1 MEIKPSKY
9 FVDVILP
16 LALPKTYTYQLNQ
29 KEAVII
35 KPGFRVAV
43 QFGKQKIYTAVVKKV
58 HSTSPQSYEPK
69 PISMI
74 MDDYPLVTNAQLK
87 FWEWISNYYMCTEGE
102 VLRSSLPS
110 ALLIESKS
118 IIIIKEATSKQIE
131 NLSDI
136 EFIIYQALQQSNL
149 TIDQIIKI
157 ADTKKVMPLV
167 LGLIKK
173 KVAIIEQSFE
183 EKYKPK
189 KQRVVRLNKDFKNK
203 NVLKQVFETLKK
215 APKQRAVLMDLLKR
229 PTKLYSWTPFVK
241 LTNESNI
248 KAYHLKS
255 LIDKGIIDESY
266 QEINRVL
273 IKKSINLA
281 EEKKLSLSQAKAL
294 DDIKQKFK
302 EKKVIL
308 LEGVTSSGKTEVYIK
323 LIKKELKKG
332 NQILYLLP
340 EISLTSQIV
349 QRLTSHF
356 REKVL
361 VYHSKFS
368 THERT
373 EVWNQVLKNDTAGS
387 VVVGARSSLL
397 LPFKNLSLLIVD
409 EEHENSF
416 KQFDPSPRYQAR
428 DSAIYLAH
436 NLNAK
441 VILGSATPSIETAE
455 NARNGKYGWV
465 KLKERYGGVELPKIE
480 LVNLKEEYQKNR
492 MSGIFSKQL
501 LLKIKET
508 IDQRKQVILFQNRRG
523 YAPILEC
530 LSCGYSPQCVQC
542 DVSLT
547 YHQTINKLRCHYC
560 GYNTNMP
567 NQCNACGMTSLNK
580 KGVGTQQIE
589 EQIKKIF
596 PNINVSR
603 MDWDSTRGKWDF
615 DNIIEKFHEEKIQI
629 LVGTQMV
636 VKGLDFKNVLLVGV
650 INADNILNF
659 PDFRAHERSYQ
670 MLTQVAGRAGRL
682 DKKGKVIIQT
692 FQPDHPVLLQVL
704 NYDYE
709 QLFQTQKK
717 ERINYKYPPFYRMV
731 KITFKCRHYEN
742 VNKASDWFSN
752 VLKSSYKGTILGP
765 VFATIMRVRNQY
777 QKQLII
783 KLDHDLKPKELKKV
797 LMKIYKS
804 FQTIGEFKSTRV
816 NFDVDPY

>member
-136 EFIIYQALQQSNL
+136 EFIIYEALQQSNL

-157 ADTKKVMPLV
+157 TDTKKVMPLV

-530 LSCGYSPQCVQC
+530 LCCGYSPQCVQC

-765 VFATIMRVRNQY
+765 VFPTIMRVRNQY

>member
-136 EFIIYQALQQSNL
+136 EFIIYEALQQSNL

-157 ADTKKVMPLV
+157 VDTKKVMPLV

-765 VFATIMRVRNQY
+765 VFPTIMRVRNQY

>member
-136 EFIIYQALQQSNL
+136 EFIIYEALQQSNL

-157 ADTKKVMPLV
+157 TDTKKVMPLV

-189 KQRVVRLNKDFKNK
+189 KQRVVRLNKDCKNK

-215 APKQRAVLMDLLKR
+215 APKQRAVLMELLKR
-229 PTKLYSWTPFVK
+229 PTKLNSWTPFVK

-255 LIDKGIIDESY
+255 LIDKGLIDESY
-266 QEINRVL
+266 QEINRIL
-273 IKKSINLA
+273 IKKSTNLS
-281 EEKKLSLSQAKAL
+281 EEKKLSLSQANAL
-294 DDIKQKFK
+294 DDIKQQFK
-302 EKKVIL
+302 QKKVIL

-765 VFATIMRVRNQY
+765 VFPTIMRVRNQY

>member
-136 EFIIYQALQQSNL
+136 EFIIYEALQQSNL

-157 ADTKKVMPLV
+157 TDTKKVMPLV

-229 PTKLYSWTPFVK
+229 PTKVHSWTPFVK

-273 IKKSINLA
+273 IKKSINLP
-281 EEKKLSLSQAKAL
+281 EEKKLSLSQAKVL

-542 DVSLT
+542 DVTLT

-615 DNIIEKFHEEKIQI
+615 DNIIEKFHDEKIQI

-765 VFATIMRVRNQY
+765 VFPTIMRVRNQY

-783 KLDHDLKPKELKKV
+783 KLDHDLKPNELKKV

>member
-118 IIIIKEATSKQIE
+118 IIIIKEATRKQID

-136 EFIIYQALQQSNL
+136 EFIIYEALQQSNL

-189 KQRVVRLNKDFKNK
+189 KQRVVRLNKDCKNK
-203 NVLKQVFETLKK
+203 NKLEQVFETLKK
-215 APKQRAVLMDLLKR
+215 APKQRAVLLNLLKK
-229 PTKLYSWTPFVK
+229 PTKLNSWTPFNK
-241 LTNESNI
+241 LTNELNI

-255 LIDKGIIDESY
+255 LIDKGLLEQSY

-273 IKKSINLA
+273 IKKSTNLS
-281 EEKKLSLSQAKAL
+281 EEKKLSLSQEKAI
-294 DDIKQKFK
+294 DDIKKKFN

-323 LIKKELKKG
+323 LIKTELKKG

-387 VVVGARSSLL
+387 IIVGARSSLL

-480 LVNLKEEYQKNR
+480 LVNLKEEYQKNT
-492 MSGIFSKQL
+492 MSGVFSKQL

-530 LSCGYSPQCVQC
+530 LCCGYSPQCVQC

-547 YHQTINKLRCHYC
+547 YHQTMNKLRCHYC

-567 NQCNACGMTSLNK
+567 NQCNACGMSSLNK
-580 KGVGTQQIE
+580 KGIGTQQIE

-596 PNINVSR
+596 PNINVAR

-615 DNIIEKFHEEKIQI
+615 DNIIEKFHDEKIQI

-717 ERINYKYPPFYRMV
+717 ERINYRYPPFYRMV
-731 KITFKCRHYEN
+731 KITFKCRDYEN

-752 VLKSSYKGTILGP
+752 VIKSLYKGTILGP
-765 VFATIMRVRNQY
+765 VFPAIMRVRNQY

-783 KLDHDLKPKELKKV
+783 KLDHDLKPNELKKL

-804 FQTIGEFKSTRV
+804 FQTISEFKSTRV
-816 NFDVDPY
+816 NFDADPY

>member
-1 MEIKPSKY
+1 MKIKLSKY

-16 LALPKTYTYQLNQ
+16 LALPKTYTYELNQ
-29 KEAVII
+29 KEAFII

-43 QFGKQKIYTAVVKKV
+43 QFGKQKIYTAIVKKV
-58 HSTSPQSYEPK
+58 HSTSPKSYEPK

-74 MDDYPLVTNAQLK
+74 MDDYPLVTNAQLN

-118 IIIIKEATSKQIE
+118 IIIIKEAKRKQIE

-136 EFIIYQALQQSNL
+136 EFIIYEALQKSNL

-157 ADTKKVMPLV
+157 TDTKKVMPLV
-167 LGLIKK
+167 LGLIEK
-173 KVAIIEQSFE
+173 KVAAIEQSFE

-189 KQRVVRLNKDFKNK
+189 KQRVVRLNKDCKNK
-203 NVLKQVFETLKK
+203 NKLEQVFETLKK

-229 PTKLYSWTPFVK
+229 PTNLNSWTPFIK
-241 LTNESNI
+241 LTNGSNI

-255 LIDKGIIDESY
+255 LIDKGLLDQSY

-273 IKKSINLA
+273 VKKLTNPS
-281 EEKKLSLSQAKAL
+281 EEKKLSQSQEKAL
-294 DDIKQKFK
+294 HNIKQKFK

-323 LIKKELKKG
+323 LIKTELKKG

-368 THERT
+368 IHERT

-387 VVVGARSSLL
+387 IIVGARSSLL

-428 DSAIYLAH
+428 DSAIYLAR

-480 LVNLKEEYQKNR
+480 LVNLKAEYQKNK

-530 LSCGYSPQCVQC
+530 LCCGYSPKCVQC

-547 YHQTINKLRCHYC
+547 YHQTMNKLKCHYC
-560 GYNTNMP
+560 GYNINMP

-596 PNINVSR
+596 PNINVAR

-717 ERINYKYPPFYRMV
+717 ERINYRYPPFYRMI

-752 VLKSSYKGTILGP
+752 VIKSLYKGTILGP
-765 VFATIMRVRNQY
+765 VFPAIMRVRNQY

-783 KLDHDLKPKELKKV
+783 KLDHDLKPNELKKL
-797 LMKIYKS
+797 LMKTYKS

>member
-118 IIIIKEATSKQIE
+118 IIIIKEATRKQID

-136 EFIIYQALQQSNL
+136 EFIIYEALQQSNL

-189 KQRVVRLNKDFKNK
+189 KQRVVRLNKDCKNK
-203 NVLKQVFETLKK
+203 NKLEQVFETLKK
-215 APKQRAVLMDLLKR
+215 APKQRAVLLNLLKK
-229 PTKLYSWTPFVK
+229 PTKLNSWTPFNK

-255 LIDKGIIDESY
+255 LIDKGLLEQSY

-273 IKKSINLA
+273 IKKSTNLS
-281 EEKKLSLSQAKAL
+281 EEKKLSLSQEKAI
-294 DDIKQKFK
+294 DDIKKKFN

-323 LIKKELKKG
+323 LIKTELKKG

-387 VVVGARSSLL
+387 IIVGARSSLL

-480 LVNLKEEYQKNR
+480 LVNLKEEYQKNT
-492 MSGIFSKQL
+492 MSGVFSKQL

-530 LSCGYSPQCVQC
+530 LCCGYSPQCVQC

-547 YHQTINKLRCHYC
+547 YHQTMNKLRCHYC

-567 NQCNACGMTSLNK
+567 NQCNACGMSSLNK
-580 KGVGTQQIE
+580 KGIGTQQIE

-596 PNINVSR
+596 PNINVAR

-615 DNIIEKFHEEKIQI
+615 DNIIEKFHDEKIQI

-717 ERINYKYPPFYRMV
+717 ERINYRYPPFYRMV
-731 KITFKCRHYEN
+731 KITFKCRDYEN

-752 VLKSSYKGTILGP
+752 VIKSLYKGTILGP
-765 VFATIMRVRNQY
+765 VFPAIMRVRNQY

-783 KLDHDLKPKELKKV
+783 KLDDDLKPNELKKL

-804 FQTIGEFKSTRV
+804 FQTISEFKSTRV
-816 NFDVDPY
+816 NFDADPY

>member
-118 IIIIKEATSKQIE
+118 IIIIKEATRKQID

-136 EFIIYQALQQSNL
+136 EFIIYEALQQSNL

-189 KQRVVRLNKDFKNK
+189 KQRVVRLNKDCKNK
-203 NVLKQVFETLKK
+203 NKLEQVFETLKK
-215 APKQRAVLMDLLKR
+215 APKQRAVLLNLLKK
-229 PTKLYSWTPFVK
+229 PTKLNSWTPFNK

-255 LIDKGIIDESY
+255 LIDKGLLEQSY

-273 IKKSINLA
+273 IKKSTNLS
-281 EEKKLSLSQAKAL
+281 EEKKLSLSQEKAL
-294 DDIKQKFK
+294 DDIKKKFN

-323 LIKKELKKG
+323 LIKTELKKG

-373 EVWNQVLKNDTAGS
+373 EVWSQVLKNDTAGS
-387 VVVGARSSLL
+387 IIVGARSSLL

-480 LVNLKEEYQKNR
+480 LVNLKEEYQKNT
-492 MSGIFSKQL
+492 MSGVFSKQL

-530 LSCGYSPQCVQC
+530 LCCGYSPQCVQC

-547 YHQTINKLRCHYC
+547 YHQTMNKLRCHYC

-567 NQCNACGMTSLNK
+567 NQCNACGMSSLNK
-580 KGVGTQQIE
+580 KGIGTQQIE

-596 PNINVSR
+596 PNINVAR

-615 DNIIEKFHEEKIQI
+615 DNIIEKFHDEKIQI

-717 ERINYKYPPFYRMV
+717 ERINYRYPPFYRMV
-731 KITFKCRHYEN
+731 KITFKCRDYEN

-752 VLKSSYKGTILGP
+752 VIKSLYKGTILGP
-765 VFATIMRVRNQY
+765 VFPAIMRVRNQY

-783 KLDHDLKPKELKKV
+783 KLDHDLKPNELKKL

-804 FQTIGEFKSTRV
+804 FQTISEFKSTRV
-816 NFDVDPY
+816 NFDADPY

>member
-136 EFIIYQALQQSNL
+136 EFIIYEALQQSNL

-157 ADTKKVMPLV
+157 TDTKKVMPLV

-229 PTKLYSWTPFVK
+229 PTKLHSWTPFVK

-273 IKKSINLA
+273 IKKSINLP

-765 VFATIMRVRNQY
+765 VFPTIMRVRNQY

>member
-136 EFIIYQALQQSNL
+136 EFIIYEALQQSNL

-157 ADTKKVMPLV
+157 TDTKKVMPLV

-229 PTKLYSWTPFVK
+229 PTKLNSWTPFVK

-273 IKKSINLA
+273 IKKSINLS

-387 VVVGARSSLL
+387 VIVGARSSLL

-530 LSCGYSPQCVQC
+530 LCCGYSPQCVQC

-596 PNINVSR
+596 PNINVAR

-752 VLKSSYKGTILGP
+752 VIKSLYKGTILGP
-765 VFATIMRVRNQY
+765 VFPTIMRVRNQY

-783 KLDHDLKPKELKKV
+783 KLDHDLKPNELKKV

>member
-136 EFIIYQALQQSNL
+136 EFIIYEALQQSNL

-157 ADTKKVMPLV
+157 TDTKKVMPLV

-603 MDWDSTRGKWDF
+603 ILIQFKDLTLLPAGVT
-615 DNIIEKFHEEKIQI
+615 DN
-629 LVGTQMV
+629 
-636 VKGLDFKNVLLVGV
+636 
-650 INADNILNF
+650 A
-659 PDFRAHERSYQ
+659 P
-670 MLTQVAGRAGRL
+670 
-682 DKKGKVIIQT
+682 
-692 FQPDHPVLLQVL
+692 
-704 NYDYE
+704 
-709 QLFQTQKK
+709 
-717 ERINYKYPPFYRMV
+717 
-731 KITFKCRHYEN
+731 
-742 VNKASDWFSN
+742 
-752 VLKSSYKGTILGP
+752 
-765 VFATIMRVRNQY
+765 
-777 QKQLII
+777 
-783 KLDHDLKPKELKKV
+783 
-797 LMKIYKS
+797 
-804 FQTIGEFKSTRV
+804 
-816 NFDVDPY
+816 

>member
-136 EFIIYQALQQSNL
+136 EFIIYEALQQSNL

-157 ADTKKVMPLV
+157 TDTKKVMPLV

-229 PTKLYSWTPFVK
+229 PTKVHSWTPFVK

-273 IKKSINLA
+273 IKKSINLP
-281 EEKKLSLSQAKAL
+281 EEKKLSLSQAKVL

-501 LLKIKET
+501 LLKIRET

-542 DVSLT
+542 DVTLT

-717 ERINYKYPPFYRMV
+717 DRINYKYPPFYRMV

-765 VFATIMRVRNQY
+765 VFPTIMRVRNQY

>member
-136 EFIIYQALQQSNL
+136 EFIIYEALQQSNL

-157 ADTKKVMPLV
+157 TDTKKVMPLV

-255 LIDKGIIDESY
+255 LIDKGFIDESY

-273 IKKSINLA
+273 IKKSINLP
-281 EEKKLSLSQAKAL
+281 EEKKLSLSQAKVL

-501 LLKIKET
+501 LLKIRET

-765 VFATIMRVRNQY
+765 VFPTIMRVRNQY

>member
-136 EFIIYQALQQSNL
+136 EFIIYEALQQSNL

-157 ADTKKVMPLV
+157 TDTKKVMPLV

>member
-35 KPGFRVAV
+35 KPGFRLAV
-43 QFGKQKIYTAVVKKV
+43 QFGKQKIYTAIVKKV
-58 HSTSPQSYEPK
+58 HSTSPQSYESK

-87 FWEWISNYYMCTEGE
+87 FWEWISNYDMCTEGE

-136 EFIIYQALQQSNL
+136 EFIIYEALQKSNL

-157 ADTKKVMPLV
+157 TDTKKVMPLV

-189 KQRVVRLNKDFKNK
+189 KQRVVRLNKDCKNK
-203 NVLKQVFETLKK
+203 NVLKQIFETLKK

-229 PTKLYSWTPFVK
+229 PAKLNSWTPFVK

-255 LIDKGIIDESY
+255 LIDKGLIDERY
-266 QEINRVL
+266 QEINRIL
-273 IKKSINLA
+273 IKKSTNLS

-294 DDIKQKFK
+294 DDIKQQFK
-302 EKKVIL
+302 QKKVIL

-340 EISLTSQIV
+340 EISLTPQIV
-349 QRLTSHF
+349 QRLISHF

-373 EVWNQVLKNDTAGS
+373 EVWNQVLKNDTVGS
-387 VVVGARSSLL
+387 VIVGARSSLL

-508 IDQRKQVILFQNRRG
+508 LDQKKQVILFQNRRG

-530 LSCGYSPQCVQC
+530 LSCGYSPQCIQC

-567 NQCNACGMTSLNK
+567 NQCNACGMISLNK

-589 EQIKKIF
+589 EQVKKIF
-596 PNINVSR
+596 PNINVAR

-717 ERINYKYPPFYRMV
+717 ERINYRYPPFYRMV
-731 KITFKCRHYEN
+731 KVTFKCRHYEN
-742 VNKASDWFSN
+742 INKASDWFSN
-752 VLKSSYKGTILGP
+752 VIKSVYKGTILGP
-765 VFATIMRVRNQY
+765 VFPAIMRVRNQY

-783 KLDHDLKPKELKKV
+783 KLDHDLKPNELKKL

-816 NFDVDPY
+816 NFDADPY

>member
-118 IIIIKEATSKQIE
+118 IIIIKEATRKQID

-136 EFIIYQALQQSNL
+136 EFIIYEALQQSNL

-189 KQRVVRLNKDFKNK
+189 KQRVVRLNKDCKNK

-229 PTKLYSWTPFVK
+229 PTKLHSWTPFVK

-255 LIDKGIIDESY
+255 LIDKGLLEQSY

-273 IKKSINLA
+273 IKKSTNLS
-281 EEKKLSLSQAKAL
+281 EEKKLSLSQEKAL
-294 DDIKQKFK
+294 DDIKKKFN

-323 LIKKELKKG
+323 LIKTELKKG

-340 EISLTSQIV
+340 EISLTPQIV
-349 QRLTSHF
+349 QRLISHF

-387 VVVGARSSLL
+387 VIVGARSSLL

-501 LLKIKET
+501 LLRIKET
-508 IDQRKQVILFQNRRG
+508 IHQKKQVILFQNRRG

-567 NQCNACGMTSLNK
+567 NQCNACGMSSLNK
-580 KGVGTQQIE
+580 KGIGTQQIE

-596 PNINVSR
+596 PNINVAR

-682 DKKGKVIIQT
+682 DKKGKVTIQT

-717 ERINYKYPPFYRMV
+717 ERINYRYPPFYRMV

-752 VLKSSYKGTILGP
+752 VIKSLYKGTILGP
-765 VFATIMRVRNQY
+765 VFPAIMRVRNQY

-783 KLDHDLKPKELKKV
+783 KLDHDLKPNELKKL

-804 FQTIGEFKSTRV
+804 FQTISEFKSTRV
-816 NFDVDPY
+816 NFDADPY

>member
-118 IIIIKEATSKQIE
+118 IIIIKEATRKQID

-136 EFIIYQALQQSNL
+136 EFIIYEALQQSNL

-189 KQRVVRLNKDFKNK
+189 KQRVVRLNKDCKNK
-203 NVLKQVFETLKK
+203 NKLEQVFETLKK
-215 APKQRAVLMDLLKR
+215 APKQRAVLLNLLKK
-229 PTKLYSWTPFVK
+229 PTKLNSWTPFNK

-255 LIDKGIIDESY
+255 LIDKGLLEQSY

-273 IKKSINLA
+273 IKKSTNLS
-281 EEKKLSLSQAKAL
+281 EEKKLSLSQEKAL
-294 DDIKQKFK
+294 DDIKKKFN

-323 LIKKELKKG
+323 LIKTELKKG

-373 EVWNQVLKNDTAGS
+373 EVWSQVLKNDTAGS
-387 VVVGARSSLL
+387 IIVGARSSLL

-480 LVNLKEEYQKNR
+480 LVNLKEEYQKNT
-492 MSGIFSKQL
+492 MSGVFSKQL

-530 LSCGYSPQCVQC
+530 LCCGYSPQCVQC

-547 YHQTINKLRCHYC
+547 YHQTMNKLRCHYC

-567 NQCNACGMTSLNK
+567 NQCNACGMSSLNK
-580 KGVGTQQIE
+580 KGIGTQQIE

-596 PNINVSR
+596 PNINVAR

-615 DNIIEKFHEEKIQI
+615 DNIIEKFHDEKIQI

-765 VFATIMRVRNQY
+765 VFPTIMRVRNQY

>member
-1 MEIKPSKY
+1 
-9 FVDVILP
+9 
-16 LALPKTYTYQLNQ
+16 
-29 KEAVII
+29 
-35 KPGFRVAV
+35 
-43 QFGKQKIYTAVVKKV
+43 
-58 HSTSPQSYEPK
+58 
-69 PISMI
+69 

-118 IIIIKEATSKQIE
+118 IIIIKEATRKQID

-136 EFIIYQALQQSNL
+136 EFIIYEALQQSNL

-189 KQRVVRLNKDFKNK
+189 KQRVVRLNKDCKNK
-203 NVLKQVFETLKK
+203 NKLEQVFETLKK
-215 APKQRAVLMDLLKR
+215 APKQRAVLLNLLKK
-229 PTKLYSWTPFVK
+229 PTKLNSWTPFNK

-255 LIDKGIIDESY
+255 LIDKGLLEQSY

-273 IKKSINLA
+273 IKKSTNLS
-281 EEKKLSLSQAKAL
+281 EEKKLSLSQEKAL
-294 DDIKQKFK
+294 DDIKKKFN

-323 LIKKELKKG
+323 LIKTELKKG

-373 EVWNQVLKNDTAGS
+373 EVWSQVLKNDTAGS
-387 VVVGARSSLL
+387 IIVGARSSLL

-480 LVNLKEEYQKNR
+480 LVNLKEEYQKNT
-492 MSGIFSKQL
+492 MSGVFSKQL

-530 LSCGYSPQCVQC
+530 LCCGYSPQCVQC

-547 YHQTINKLRCHYC
+547 YHQTMNKLRCHYC

-567 NQCNACGMTSLNK
+567 NQCNACGMSSLNK
-580 KGVGTQQIE
+580 KGIGTQQIE

-596 PNINVSR
+596 PNINVAR

-615 DNIIEKFHEEKIQI
+615 DNIIEKFHDEKIQI

-717 ERINYKYPPFYRMV
+717 ERINYRYPPFYRMV
-731 KITFKCRHYEN
+731 KITFKCRDYEN

-752 VLKSSYKGTILGP
+752 VIKSLYKGTILGP
-765 VFATIMRVRNQY
+765 VFPAIMRVRNQY

-783 KLDHDLKPKELKKV
+783 KLDHDLKPNELKKL

-804 FQTIGEFKSTRV
+804 FQTISEFKSTRV
-816 NFDVDPY
+816 NFDADPY

>member
-16 LALPKTYTYQLNQ
+16 LALPKTYTYQLNR

-136 EFIIYQALQQSNL
+136 EFIIYEALQQSNL

-157 ADTKKVMPLV
+157 TDTKKVMPLV

-229 PTKLYSWTPFVK
+229 PTKLHSWTPFVK

-273 IKKSINLA
+273 IKKSINLP

-560 GYNTNMP
+560 GYNINMP

-765 VFATIMRVRNQY
+765 VFPTIMRVRNQY

>member
-136 EFIIYQALQQSNL
+136 EFIIYEALQQSNL

-157 ADTKKVMPLV
+157 TDTKKVMPLV

-229 PTKLYSWTPFVK
+229 PTKLHSWTPFVK

-273 IKKSINLA
+273 IKKSINLP

-340 EISLTSQIV
+340 EISLTPQIV
-349 QRLTSHF
+349 QRLISHF

-765 VFATIMRVRNQY
+765 VFPTIMRVRNQY

>member
-136 EFIIYQALQQSNL
+136 EFIIYEALQQSNL

-157 ADTKKVMPLV
+157 TDTKKVMPLV

-189 KQRVVRLNKDFKNK
+189 KQRVVRLNKDCKNK

-215 APKQRAVLMDLLKR
+215 APKQRAVLMELLKR

-255 LIDKGIIDESY
+255 LIDKGLIDESY
-266 QEINRVL
+266 QEINRIL
-273 IKKSINLA
+273 IKKSTNLS

-294 DDIKQKFK
+294 DHIKQQFK
-302 EKKVIL
+302 QKKVIL

-717 ERINYKYPPFYRMV
+717 ERINYRYPPFYRMV

-765 VFATIMRVRNQY
+765 VFPTIMRVRNQY

>member
-136 EFIIYQALQQSNL
+136 EFIIYEALQQSNL

-157 ADTKKVMPLV
+157 TDTKKVMPLV

-229 PTKLYSWTPFVK
+229 PTKLHSWTPFVK

-273 IKKSINLA
+273 IKKSINLP

-704 NYDYE
+704 NHDYE

-765 VFATIMRVRNQY
+765 VFPTIMRVRNQY

>member
-58 HSTSPQSYEPK
+58 HSTSPQLYEPK

-136 EFIIYQALQQSNL
+136 EFIIYEALQQSNL

-157 ADTKKVMPLV
+157 TDTKKVMPLV

-215 APKQRAVLMDLLKR
+215 APKQKAVLMDLLKR

-273 IKKSINLA
+273 IKKSINLS

-294 DDIKQKFK
+294 HDIKQKFK

-560 GYNTNMP
+560 GYNINMP

-704 NYDYE
+704 NHDYE

-765 VFATIMRVRNQY
+765 VFPTIMRVRNQY

-783 KLDHDLKPKELKKV
+783 KLDHDLKPNELKKV

>member
-16 LALPKTYTYQLNQ
+16 LALPKTYTYQLNK

-118 IIIIKEATSKQIE
+118 IIIIKEATRKQID

-136 EFIIYQALQQSNL
+136 EFIIYEALQQSNL

-189 KQRVVRLNKDFKNK
+189 KQRVVRLNKDCKNK
-203 NVLKQVFETLKK
+203 NKLEQVFETLKK
-215 APKQRAVLMDLLKR
+215 APKQRAVLLNLLKK
-229 PTKLYSWTPFVK
+229 PTKLNSWTPFNK
-241 LTNESNI
+241 LTNELNI

-255 LIDKGIIDESY
+255 LIDKGLLEQSY

-273 IKKSINLA
+273 IKKSTNLS
-281 EEKKLSLSQAKAL
+281 EEKKLSLSQEKAI
-294 DDIKQKFK
+294 DDIKKKFN

-323 LIKKELKKG
+323 LIKTELKKG

-387 VVVGARSSLL
+387 IIVGARSSLL

-480 LVNLKEEYQKNR
+480 LVNLKEEYQKNT
-492 MSGIFSKQL
+492 MSGVFSKQL

-530 LSCGYSPQCVQC
+530 LCCGYSPQCVQC

-547 YHQTINKLRCHYC
+547 YHQTMNKLRCHYC

-567 NQCNACGMTSLNK
+567 NQCNACGMSSLNK
-580 KGVGTQQIE
+580 KGIGTQQIE

-596 PNINVSR
+596 PNINVAR

-615 DNIIEKFHEEKIQI
+615 DNIIEKFHDEKIQI

-717 ERINYKYPPFYRMV
+717 ERINYRYPPFYRMV
-731 KITFKCRHYEN
+731 KITFKCRDYEN

-752 VLKSSYKGTILGP
+752 VIKSLYKGTILGP
-765 VFATIMRVRNQY
+765 VFPAIMRVRNQY

-783 KLDHDLKPKELKKV
+783 KLDHDLKPNELKKL

-804 FQTIGEFKSTRV
+804 FQTISEFKSTRV
-816 NFDVDPY
+816 NFDADPY

>member
-16 LALPKTYTYQLNQ
+16 LALQKTYTYIINQ
-29 KEAVII
+29 KEAIII

-43 QFGKQKIYTAVVKKV
+43 QFGKQKIYTAIVKKV
-58 HSTSPQSYEPK
+58 HSISPESYKPK

-74 MDDYPLVTNAQLK
+74 MDEYPLVTEIQLK
-87 FWEWISNYYMCTEGE
+87 FWEWISNYYMCSEGE

-118 IIIIKEATSKQIE
+118 IIVKKEAIKSQIE
-131 NLSDI
+131 NLSDL
-136 EFIIYQALQQSNL
+136 EFLIYEALQQSNL
-149 TIDQIIKI
+149 TINQIIKI
-157 ADTKKVMPLV
+157 VDSKKVMPLV
-167 LGLIKK
+167 LGLIEKK
-173 KVAIIEQSFE
+173 MATIEQSFE
-183 EKYKPK
+183 EKFKPK
-189 KQRVVRLNKDFKNK
+189 KQRVIRLNKNYKNK
-203 NVLKQVFETLKK
+203 NNLEHIFDSLKN
-215 APKQRAVLMDLLKR
+215 APKQKAVLMNLLKKR
-229 PTKLYSWTPFVK
+229 IKIDSWTPFIK
-241 LTNESNI
+241 LSNELKI
-248 KAYHLKS
+248 KAYYLKS
-255 LIDKGIIDESY
+255 LIDKGILEETY

-273 IKKSINLA
+273 IKKSANLLGD
-281 EEKKLSLSQAKAL
+281 KKLSLSQQNAL
-294 DDIKQKFK
+294 ADIKQKFK

-323 LIKKELKKG
+323 LIKEELSKG
-332 NQILYLLP
+332 NQVLYLLP

-373 EVWNQVLKNDTAGS
+373 EVWNQVLKNDMLGS
-387 VVVGARSSLL
+387 VIVGARSSLL
-397 LPFKNLSLLIVD
+397 LPFEKLSLLIVD

-416 KQFDPSPRYQAR
+416 KQFDPAPRYQAR
-428 DSAIYLAH
+428 DSAIYLARD
-436 NLNAK
+436 LNAK

-455 NARNGKYGWV
+455 NVRNGKYGWV
-465 KLKERYGGVELPKIE
+465 KLNERYGGVELPKIE
-480 LVNLKEEYQKNR
+480 LVNLKAEYQKNT

-501 LLKIKET
+501 LSKIKET
-508 IDQRKQVILFQNRRG
+508 INQKKQVILFQNRRG

-530 LSCGYSPQCVQC
+530 LSCGHSPQCVQC

-547 YHQTINKLRCHYC
+547 YHQTTNKLKCHYC
-560 GYNTNMP
+560 GYNKNMP
-567 NQCNACGMTSLNK
+567 TQCNACGMTTLNK

-596 PNINVSR
+596 PDINVAR

-615 DNIIEKFHEEKIQI
+615 DNIIEEFHEEKIQI
-629 LVGTQMV
+629 LIGTQMV

-704 NYDYE
+704 NYNYE

-717 ERINYKYPPFYRMV
+717 ERIKYRYPPYYKMI
-731 KITFKCRHYEN
+731 KITFKCRNYDN
-742 VNKASDWFSN
+742 VNKASAWFSN
-752 VLKSSYKGTILGP
+752 VIKSSYKGTILGP
-765 VFATIMRVRNQY
+765 VFPAIIRVRNQY

-783 KLDHDLKPKELKKV
+783 KLDHELKPNELKKLV
-797 LMKIYKS
+797 LNVYKS
-804 FQTIGEFKSTRV
+804 FQTIGEFRTTRV
-816 NFDVDPY
+816 NFDADPY